1 LKHGVQVAVAMVRV
15 NAIDAITIKAP
26 AADIMQQEI

>member
-1 LKHGVQVAVAMVRV
+1 LKHGDQAAVAMVRV
-15 NAIDAITIKAP
+15 NAIAAITTKAQ